1 VCGPFVVTGLR
12 GPGKPGRRSR
22 GVSAA
27 GSGVGHTEGMRGFT
41 GDPRTVGFLAVGG
54 LAVAGTMAGQLGA
67 TSAATYA
74 AGGAAGTATSIF
86 LALMLT
92 SAALAGVGTTR
103 LAARWGTLRTFGWAQ
118 AGVAVSWLVAGILE
132 ALTDSSLVLLFLAA
146 PIFGVFSGVTGVL
159 TPFACR
165 SYIDAG
171 SLTSS
176 VAKRG
181 SVSGIGAIIG
191 SLVGGYLIHATD
203 PGIGILANGL
213 LTIPLVGFVLLVRPR
228 SAAAA
233 PRAVPHA
240 IRAIAREIQSN
251 ERLRRLVLLLIAFML
266 LVVPMTGL
274 IVPILNDLD
283 HAPLPS
289 GAGLM
294 LAGIAAGRL
303 FVPRIVKELLARHS
317 QFSASV
323 RGTVLTALFLIAFG
337 VTALFT
343 FSDADLVIWTLI
355 GIGIGAGRFTTKALM
370 TGAVASAMPRG
381 DEMLGVT
388 ALVIVASLSSPV
400 GFLIWGPLIDLLSA
414 PAVVISAGLV
424 MVAVA
429 VLLGRAANRA

>member
-1 VCGPFVVTGLR
+1 MHESALS
-12 GPGKPGRRSR
+12 RRS
-22 GVSAA
+22 
-27 GSGVGHTEGMRGFT
+27 T
-41 GDPRTVGFLAVGG
+41 GFLIVGG

-74 AGGAAGTATSIF
+74 AGSSAGTVTAVF
-86 LALMLT
+86 LALMLG
-92 SAALAGVGTTR
+92 SAAVVGASTTR
-103 LAARWGTLRTFGWAQ
+103 LAARWGTLSTFGWAQ
-118 AGVAVSWLVAGILE
+118 AGVAVSWLITGVVE
-132 ALTDSSLVLLFLAA
+132 VLTDSSLVLLFLAA

-165 SYIDAG
+165 SYIDIG
-171 SLTSS
+171 SITSS
-176 VAKRG
+176 VAKR
-181 SVSGIGAIIG
+181 SSISGIGAILG

-203 PGIGILANGL
+203 PGVGILANGL
-213 LTIPLVGFVLLVRPR
+213 FTIPLVVFVLLVRPVG
-228 SAAAA
+228 AVAA

-240 IRAIAREIQSN
+240 VRAIARELRSN
-251 ERLRRLVLLLIAFML
+251 EALRRLGLLTSAFMI

-303 FVPRIVKELLARHS
+303 FVPSIVTRLLGRHS
-317 QFSASV
+317 QLSASV
-323 RGTVLTALFLIAFG
+323 RATVLTAFFLIAFG
-337 VTALFT
+337 VTALFA

-355 GIGIGAGRFTTKALM
+355 GVGIGAGRFTTKALL
-370 TGAVASAMPRG
+370 TGAAASGVPRG

-388 ALVIVASLSSPV
+388 ALVLIGALSAST
-400 GFLIWGPLIDLLSA
+400 GFLIWGPLIDVLSA
-414 PAVVISAGLV
+414 PAVVIGAGLA

-429 VLLGRAANRA
+429 VLFGRSANRA

>member
-1 VCGPFVVTGLR
+1 
-12 GPGKPGRRSR
+12 
-22 GVSAA
+22 VSETAL
-27 GSGVGHTEGMRGFT
+27 S
-41 GDPRTVGFLAVGG
+41 PRTVGFLIVGC

-67 TSAATYA
+67 TSATTYA
-74 AGGAAGTATSIF
+74 AGAAAGTATSVF

-118 AGVAVSWLVAGILE
+118 AGVAASWLIAGVLE
-132 ALTDSSLVLLFLAA
+132 ALTDFSLVLLFLAA

-266 LVVPMTGL
+266 LVVPMTGM

-283 HAPLPS
+283 HEPLPS

-294 LAGIAAGRL
+294 LAGIAAGRF
-303 FVPRIVKELLARHS
+303 FVPRIERGLLARHS

-323 RGTVLTALFLIAFG
+323 RATVLTAIFLIAFG
-337 VTALFT
+337 ITALFG
-343 FSDADLVIWTLI
+343 FSDVDLVIWTLV
-355 GIGIGAGRFTTKALM
+355 GIGIGAGRFTTRVLM
-370 TGAVASAMPRG
+370 IGGAASAMPRSE
-381 DEMLGVT
+381 EMLGVT
-388 ALVIVASLSSPV
+388 ALVTIGTLSSPV
-400 GFLIWGPLIDLLSA
+400 GFLVWGPLIDLVSA
-414 PAVVISAGLV
+414 PAAVISAGLA

-429 VLLGRAANRA
+429 VLLGRVANRA